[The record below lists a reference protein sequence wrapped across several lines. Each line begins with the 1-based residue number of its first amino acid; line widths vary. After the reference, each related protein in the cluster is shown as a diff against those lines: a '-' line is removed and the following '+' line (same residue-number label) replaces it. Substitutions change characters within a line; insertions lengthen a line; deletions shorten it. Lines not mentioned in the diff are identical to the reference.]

1 MRARAI
7 GLVCAALLL
16 TGCSTAASGE
26 SMLVDSGQAAVS
38 SEFRISQQEVAA
50 SVGLF
55 MDARGEAPG
64 EPPPGLAS
72 LTTERKVL
80 ESLIASY
87 AEREG
92 LEVTQAQVEDSLA
105 QWAEQ
110 NGGSAALAQLA
121 LESGIPSQELQTT
134 VRTNLLIAAIG
145 SATPDAEDVA
155 AQLEAARVALAAY
168 SEEIGVAV
176 APRYGTWDDQELGI
190 IPGSPLS
197 EPAAPEQATP

>member
-7 GLVCAALLL
+7 SLVCAALLL

-38 SEFRISQQEVAA
+38 SEFRISQQDIAE
-50 SVGLF
+50 SVGRYL
-55 MDARGEAPG
+55 DALGEAPG

-92 LEVTQAQVEDSLA
+92 LEVTPAQVEDGLA
-105 QWAEQ
+105 QWTEQ
-110 NGGSAALAQLA
+110 NGGSAALTQLA
-121 LESGIPSQELQTT
+121 LESGIPSQELETT
-134 VRTNLLIAAIG
+134 VRTNLLITAIG
-145 SATPDAEDVA
+145 SSAQGAGDVA

-176 APRYGTWDDQELGI
+176 APRYGTWDDQQLGI
-190 IPGSPLS
+190 IPGSTLS